1 MMLRSIIS
9 SRLFLLCLSSL
20 VTIACTGKGVKASKL
35 DSKESIEE
43 EEFDPHSNK
52 ELIVTFKNERTQLS
66 YKINPNDE
74 DLYIKLSGGE
84 VAGIAP
90 AAQQLERS
98 NSQPIQVTQTVQ
110 SPQAPAQITK
120 AAEVTEPKEDSMSE
134 DLKRQ
139 LEPNDT
145 ELQKVGLPPE
155 DATDRVLSD
164 IRKAQEA
171 LYKNDLGNAEK
182 LVRNSLGIKETAEGF
197 SLLGSIHYIRKDKA
211 RAVDSWKR
219 SLELDPNNQ
228 DVREMIFQIDRL
240 EK

>member
-1 MMLRSIIS
+1 M
-9 SRLFLLCLSSL
+9 
-20 VTIACTGKGVKASKL
+20 IACSGKGVKASEL
-35 DSKESIEE
+35 DYKESIEE
-43 EEFDPHSNK
+43 EVLDPHSDK
-52 ELIVTFKNERTQLS
+52 ELIVTFKNERVQLS

-84 VAGIAP
+84 VTGLAP
-90 AAQQLERS
+90 AAQQLET
-98 NSQPIQVTQTVQ
+98 QPIHEAQTGQ
-110 SPQAPAQITK
+110 PPQAPAKITK
-120 AAEVTEPKEDSMSE
+120 AAEVNQPKEDSMSE

-145 ELQKVGLPPE
+145 ELKKVGLPPE

-171 LYKNDLGNAEK
+171 LYKNDLGKAEK

-197 SLLGSIHYIRKDKA
+197 SLLGSIHYIRKDKP
-211 RAVDSWKR
+211 RAVDAWKR

-228 DVREMIFQIDRL
+228 DVREMIFQMDRL